1 MEFSVIEDE
10 GVFKV
15 IKDDEQ
21 IVFVSSDI
29 TEVSNFLAW
38 KREADQKKDN
48 CTSC

>member
-1 MEFSVIEDE
+1 MEFTVIEGE
-10 GVFKV
+10 AVFK
-15 IKDDEQ
+15 ILKGEQ
-21 IVFVSSDI
+21 IIFISSDI

>member
-1 MEFSVIEDE
+1 MEFTVIDDE
-10 GVFKV
+10 GVLKV
-15 IKDDEQ
+15 LNDDQQ

-38 KREADQKKDN
+38 KREVDQKKDN

>member
-38 KREADQKKDN
+38 KREVDQKKDN